1 MGQRVQVLVIKEN
14 KKGERKATFFHHQ
27 WGIGRA
33 MYFGLLDL
41 FMQDYYK
48 DTFRKGYDYLSPARF
63 GTSEKYS
70 DITADVPRKVLED
83 IDPDQ
88 FATIAHVFDWGDNN
102 NGGMVVY
109 MKEDKEYEYYTSD
122 FKVGFL
128 LGPEDAHRIYD
139 NGEEYNI
146 GNDDESFARWLTPEE
161 YGKMNGGSDYSD
173 EEFVKIFNDFCRYF
187 EITFFENT
195 TTMEQNIAALKKLR
209 NDYENYRKQFTGGEI
224 PVDINNKK
232 RF

>member
-14 KKGERKATFFHHQ
+14 KKGERKSTFFYHG

-70 DITADVPRKVLED
+70 DITANVPRKVLED

-109 MKEDKEYEYYTSD
+109 MKENKEYDYYTSD

-128 LGPEDAHRIYD
+128 LGPEDTHCVYD
-139 NGEEYNI
+139 NGEEFNI

-161 YGKMNGGSDYSD
+161 YGKMNGGSGYSD

-195 TTMEQNIAALKKLR
+195 TTMEQNIAALEKLR

-224 PVDINNKK
+224 PCGY
-232 RF
+232 